1 MTSNNSSKAIRC
13 PVSVLSASL
22 LVLLSA
28 CSQQEAGQAATTA
41 SEPSATTAEPLPV
54 AVDAAPASSLE
65 AIASMGP
72 AIPEDL
78 QSSPA
83 QSGGECGIE
92 ATATVPQGGVLEFSR
107 ARPEFVEGWALY
119 REDST
124 KPTSVYIKLAS
135 DGEASYFAPVT
146 MLSRPGLGIRLGE
159 AAFDGAGFKVTLGLN
174 DVPVGTYT
182 VQVAQRV
189 GDKVLLCATGRTAKV
204 SD

>member
-1 MTSNNSSKAIRC
+1 MTINSSSKAIRY
-13 PVSVLSASL
+13 PVSVLAASL

-28 CSQQEAGQAATTA
+28 CSQQDAGQQAVTTA
-41 SEPSATTAEPLPV
+41 PDLAAAAESLPV
-54 AVDAAPASSLE
+54 AVDAVSASSLE
-65 AIASMGP
+65 AIANMGP

-92 ATATVPQGGVLEFSR
+92 ATAAVPQGGVLEFSR

-119 REDST
+119 RQDAA
-124 KPTSVYIKLAS
+124 KPSSIYIKLAS

-146 MLSRPGLGIRLGE
+146 LLSRPGLGIRLGD
-159 AAFDGAGFKVTLGLN
+159 AAFDTAGFKVTLGLN
-174 DVPVGTYT
+174 DVPAGTYT